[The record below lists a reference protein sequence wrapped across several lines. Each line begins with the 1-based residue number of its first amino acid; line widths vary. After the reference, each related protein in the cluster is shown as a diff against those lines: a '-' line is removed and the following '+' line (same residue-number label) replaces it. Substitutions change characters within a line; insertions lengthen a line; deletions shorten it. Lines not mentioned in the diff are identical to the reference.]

1 MSLATILIDPGY
13 TLLIGILFGIAAL
26 RNRTRALGAGLVAC
40 AIFGV
45 GIPVLCYVLYPGW
58 MWMYTVD
65 PTKVP
70 AWFVVYIFALYFIPF
85 LAGFAFVPK
94 RGGWVLFAVC
104 ALLEGALMAA
114 LWDRY
119 VAVGTFEEFHRGA
132 AVALP
137 KSRLGTILNIL
148 TPVMIAG
155 IVGLWLWARRTP
167 AKPARHPESA
177 CEEVLTARQ

>member
-26 RNRTRALGAGLVAC
+26 RNRARALGAGLVAC
-40 AIFGV
+40 ALFGV
-45 GIPVLCYVLYPGW
+45 GVPVLFYVLCPGW

-65 PTKVP
+65 PAKVP
-70 AWFVVYIFALYFIPF
+70 TWFVAYIFALYFIPF

-94 RGGWVLFAVC
+94 RGGWILFAVC

-119 VAVGTFEEFHRGA
+119 IVAGTYEEFQRGA
-132 AVALP
+132 AVPLV
-137 KSRLGTILNIL
+137 KSRLGLILNL
-148 TPVMIAG
+148 CTPFMIAG
-155 IVGLWLWARRTP
+155 IGGLWLWARRLP
-167 AKPARHPESA
+167 ARSARHPESA
-177 CEEVLTARQ
+177 REEALAARQ